1 VQVAGAGAGDEES
14 GGERESERA
23 RSEEEEGVQSPA
35 KGVGRFISQL
45 SIIIIYIKKK
55 RKPGGSSK
63 AVQSQFSV
71 ASSHR
76 CSVVH
81 LACKL

>member
-55 RKPGGSSK
+55 RKPGGSK

-81 LACKL
+81 FACKL